1 MVRNLSLIKQK
12 KIPTDLSKSL
22 LALLICLLPLLIGL
36 THDIYRTYTI
46 TPDADLIYLG
56 QVLRLADGL
65 NQTYF
70 DHTGHNHFLDLAK
83 GFHQIKFPG
92 NLFR

>member
-12 KIPTDLSKSL
+12 IIPTDLSKSL

-36 THDIYRTYTI
+36 THDIYRPYTI